1 MSLTIIGIA
10 IAFFILTE
18 KSYPHKN
25 NSFHDKKD
33 REKIEENLR
42 AEELL
47 KWNKVILK

>member
-1 MSLTIIGIA
+1 MSITVIGIV

-18 KSYPHKN
+18 KSCPHKN

-33 REKIEENLR
+33 LEKIEENLR

-47 KWNKVILK
+47 KWNKIILK